1 VLWDSF
7 CRRGRVASGCLARLA
22 LGLVAGLAVSLAMP
36 VRADSVLTT
45 QGLAAFSAARYA
57 DALQRWQQ
65 AAQAGDAEAALYIGL
80 LNDLGRGVV
89 QDAREARRWYERA
102 AELGNAVAMFNVG
115 VLYDAGT
122 GVARDRAR
130 AAAWYRQA
138 ADLGMPRA
146 AYALGLMHGAGE
158 GVAADRDQAIRYFRQ
173 ALAGGVTAA
182 RAHLAA
188 LGVANPGGTA
198 TAPGSGRDAALAAF
212 DRAQELLL
220 RRTPEAAKEAAGL
233 LRQGAEKGDL
243 LAAYNLAYC
252 YDKGVGLP
260 ADWRLAYVW
269 YGRAARSPVET
280 VRTAAQAGMVS
291 IAVRLAPEQLAEAQ
305 AMLSAGGRGQ

>member
-1 VLWDSF
+1 
-7 CRRGRVASGCLARLA
+7 
-22 LGLVAGLAVSLAMP
+22 MP
-36 VRADSVLTT
+36 VCADSALTR

-57 DALQRWQQ
+57 DALQRWQE
-65 AAQAGDAEAALYIGL
+65 AAQAGDGEAALYIGL
-80 LNDLGRGVV
+80 MNDLGRGVV

-102 AELGNAVAMFNVG
+102 AERGNAVAMFNVG

-122 GVARDRAR
+122 GVARDRLR

-146 AYALGLMHGAGE
+146 AYALGLMYAGGE

-188 LGVANPGGTA
+188 LGVASPGA
-198 TAPGSGRDAALAAF
+198 TAPGGGRDAALAAF

-220 RRTPEAAKEAAGL
+220 QRTPQAAKEAASL

-269 YGRAARSPVET
+269 YGRAARSPGET

-305 AMLSAGGRGQ
+305 AMLSAGGRAQ